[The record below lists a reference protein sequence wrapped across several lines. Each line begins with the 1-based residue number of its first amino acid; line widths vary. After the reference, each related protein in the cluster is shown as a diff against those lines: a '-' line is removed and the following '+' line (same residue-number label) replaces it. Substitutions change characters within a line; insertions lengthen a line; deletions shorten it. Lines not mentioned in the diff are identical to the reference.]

1 MGKYIRLTESDLIRV
16 INKVISEQKKF
27 QYFDEVEQFDSQE
40 KAKEFIKELKLELDR
55 PYLDR
60 FESWDKKRK
69 TRKPTLKDIINS
81 VRQVIDKYENM

>member
-1 MGKYIRLTESDLIRV
+1 MKQVVKLTESDLNRI
-16 INKVISEQKKF
+16 INKVIYEEKKF
-27 QYFDEVEQFDSQE
+27 QYFDEMEQFDSQE

-69 TRKPTLKDIINS
+69 MRKPTLEEIIKS
-81 VRQVIDKYENM
+81 VKRVINRYEKK

>member
-1 MGKYIRLTESDLIRV
+1 MGKYVRLTESDLIRV

-60 FESWDKKRK
+60 FEGWDKKRK
-69 TRKPTLKDIINS
+69 MRKPTLEEIINS